1 MIVQINPDWRIES
14 DPLQWIVQK
23 RRFVQGAERWSNVGY
38 HRTLDSAVVHLARRR
53 VRMIGG
59 EYPPEA
65 LPTLCHALDSL
76 RDEIRQALD
85 ILATSQR
92 SKDLPPL
99 TKRA

>member
-1 MIVQINPDWRIES
+1 VIVRINPDWRIES
-14 DPLQWIVQK
+14 DPLQWIIQK
-23 RRFVQGAERWSNVGY
+23 RRTVKGAERWSNVSY
-38 HRTLDSAVVHLARRR
+38 HRTLDSAVVQLAQRR

-76 RDEIRQALD
+76 RDEISQALHMM
-85 ILATSQR
+85 ATSQR
-92 SKDLPPL
+92 RRDLPPL